1 MKVRSKLFISIV
13 TAEVALF
20 AAVFAYV
27 MTASAKTTGAAI
39 LEAGKS
45 RASAAA
51 LRDSERM
58 RRAASAADFLRMSLE
73 TMRREGRT
81 DRRLAP
87 EMFKSLLDRESGFYA
102 LWAVFAH
109 DGWDGLDDRL
119 ASDHHYAPTGAFVP
133 WAHREGKA
141 VLVTDGMEGENEGY
155 YGDFYTMPTTTLK
168 SLFVEPYSEDVG
180 NGKNILMT
188 TYAAPI
194 LDAAGKPVG
203 SVGVD
208 IELASLSDLLSGSG
222 GADGSYA
229 LLVSAEGV
237 ILGDPR
243 EPEKVGKRL
252 DEVLGES
259 ESEHFLSL
267 PDEGL
272 EYSTADGKYVRILVP
287 LALPGDSKSW
297 TYCLSIP
304 SAVLYASQSS
314 LARGLI
320 IIFIAA
326 ILLSVVLVRVIA
338 GGLTK
343 PLSDIEAAFRHMGE
357 GDFSARVNIV
367 TKDEFGGI
375 AMVFNDFSD
384 RIIALFD
391 SVRLTVGGIDESGRA
406 LSQATERTSAALLQ
420 IRDSIDRSGTE
431 LASQGAA
438 ERQSRAQAGVIVDG
452 IEGLKRVIE
461 DESHCIAEASSSVEE
476 MVGAIQQVARNA
488 ETIGSELS
496 ALDRSNGAGKERL
509 AAVLALIAQVE
520 ERSHD
525 LIAANKVIAD
535 IASKTNLLAM
545 NAAIEA
551 AHAGEAG
558 AGFAV
563 VAGEIRALAEN
574 SRVQSKAIGSR
585 VSEIRA
591 AIETAFNASR
601 EAGLAFDEILAR
613 IGNVSRLEDEV
624 CTAVIEERTG
634 GEQVLQSL
642 ARMQE
647 ASARVAETQDSM
659 GVAGGEVKAV
669 MDKLAAA
676 SERVHAASGEIRRR
690 IDEIEANG
698 RESLA
703 LASKNGNLVLALSE
717 ELSRLKT

>member
-1 MKVRSKLFISIV
+1 VL
-13 TAEVALF
+13 
-20 AAVFAYV
+20 
-27 MTASAKTTGAAI
+27 
-39 LEAGKS
+39 
-45 RASAAA
+45 
-51 LRDSERM
+51 
-58 RRAASAADFLRMSLE
+58 
-73 TMRREGRT
+73 
-81 DRRLAP
+81 
-87 EMFKSLLDRESGFYA
+87 
-102 LWAVFAH
+102 
-109 DGWDGLDDRL
+109 
-119 ASDHHYAPTGAFVP
+119 
-133 WAHREGKA
+133 GKA
-141 VLVTDGMEGENEGY
+141 E
-155 YGDFYTMPTTTLK
+155 
-168 SLFVEPYSEDVG
+168 
-180 NGKNILMT
+180 
-188 TYAAPI
+188 
-194 LDAAGKPVG
+194 
-203 SVGVD
+203 
-208 IELASLSDLLSGSG
+208 
-222 GADGSYA
+222 
-229 LLVSAEGV
+229 AE
-237 ILGDPR
+237 R
-243 EPEKVGKRL
+243 
-252 DEVLGES
+252 
-259 ESEHFLSL
+259 FLSL

-272 EYSTADGKYVRILVP
+272 EYTTADGKYVRILVP
-287 LALPGDSKSW
+287 LALPGDSKPW
-297 TYCLSIP
+297 TYCLSVP
-304 SAVLYASQSS
+304 SAVLYAAQTG
-314 LARGLI
+314 LARGLV
-320 IIFIAA
+320 IIFLAA
-326 ILLSVVLVRVIA
+326 ILLSILVIRLIA

-343 PLSDIEAAFRHMGE
+343 PLSGIEAAFLRMGQ
-357 GDFSARVNIV
+357 GDFSARVNID

-375 AMVFNDFSD
+375 AKVFNDFSD
-384 RIIALFD
+384 RLVAFFD

-406 LSQATERTSAALLQ
+406 LSQTTERSSTALLQ
-420 IRDSIDRSGTE
+420 IRDSMDRSGTE

-438 ERQSRAQAGVIVDG
+438 ERQSRAQAGIIVDG

-461 DESHCIAEASSSVEE
+461 EESHCIAEASASVEE

-496 ALDRSNGAGKERL
+496 ALDRSNGVGKERL
-509 AAVLALIAQVE
+509 SAVIALMAQVE

-574 SRVQSKAIGSR
+574 SRLQSKAIGSK

-591 AIETAFNASR
+591 SIETAFSASR
-601 EAGLAFDEILAR
+601 EAGLTFDEILAR

-659 GVAGGEVKAV
+659 GVAGSEVKAA

-698 RESLA
+698 QESLA
-703 LASKNGNLVLALSE
+703 LASKNGSLVLALSE
-717 ELSRLKT
+717 KLSQLKT

>member
-27 MTASAKTTGAAI
+27 MTVSAKTTGEAI
-39 LEAGKS
+39 LEAGKAM
-45 RASAAA
+45 ASAAA

-58 RRAASAADFLRMSLE
+58 RRASAAADFLRMSLE
-73 TMRREGRT
+73 TMRLEGRT
-81 DRRLAP
+81 DRRLVP

-102 LWAVFAH
+102 LWAVFSH
-109 DGWDGLDDRL
+109 NGWDGRDDSL
-119 ASDHHYAPTGAFVP
+119 ASDPHYAPTGAFVP
-133 WAHREGKA
+133 WAHREDGA

-155 YGDFYTMPTTTLK
+155 YGEFYTIPTTTLK
-168 SLFVEPYSEDVG
+168 SLFVEPYSEEVSE
-180 NGKNILMT
+180 GKSILMT
-188 TYAAPI
+188 TYAAPV
-194 LDAAGKPVG
+194 LDAAGRPVG

-208 IELASLSDLLSGSG
+208 LGLDSLSDLLAGSG
-222 GADGSYA
+222 GAEGSYA
-229 LLVSAEGV
+229 ILVSAEGV
-237 ILGDPR
+237 ILGHPL

-252 DEVLGES
+252 DEVLGKS
-259 ESEHFLSL
+259 EAERFLSL
-267 PDEGL
+267 PDKGL

-287 LALPGDSKSW
+287 IALPGDSKPW
-297 TYCLSIP
+297 IYCLSVP
-304 SAVLYASQSS
+304 SAVLYASQTS

-326 ILLSVVLVRVIA
+326 ILLSILIVRLIA

-343 PLSDIEAAFRHMGE
+343 PLSGIEAAFRRMGE
-357 GDFSARVNIV
+357 GDFSGRVNV
-367 TKDEFGGI
+367 GTKDEYGGI
-375 AMVFNDFSD
+375 ARVFNDFSD
-384 RIIALFD
+384 RLVAFFD
-391 SVRLTVGGIDESGRA
+391 SVRLTVGGIDVSGQA
-406 LSQATERTSAALLQ
+406 LSQATERSSAALMQ
-420 IRDSIDRSGTE
+420 IRDSIDRNGIE

-438 ERQSRAQAGVIVDG
+438 EQQSRAQAGIIVDG
-452 IEGLKRVIE
+452 IVGLKRVIE
-461 DESHCIAEASSSVEE
+461 DESHCIAEASASVEE

-496 ALDRSNGAGKERL
+496 ALDRSNGAGKERI
-509 AAVLALIAQVE
+509 AAVIALIAQVE
-520 ERSHD
+520 ARSHD

-574 SRVQSKAIGSR
+574 SHIQSKAIGAK
-585 VSEIRA
+585 VAEIRST
-591 AIETAFNASR
+591 IETASSASR
-601 EAGLAFDEILAR
+601 EAGLTFDEILAR

-624 CTAVIEERTG
+624 CTAVLEERTG

-647 ASARVAETQDSM
+647 ASARVEETENSM
-659 GVAGGEVKAV
+659 GVAGQEVKAA

-676 SERVHAASGEIRRR
+676 SERVHASSEEIRSRL
-690 IDEIEANG
+690 DEIEANG
-698 RESLA
+698 QESLA
-703 LASKNGNLVLALSE
+703 LASKNGSLVLSLSE
-717 ELSRLKT
+717 ELGRLKT